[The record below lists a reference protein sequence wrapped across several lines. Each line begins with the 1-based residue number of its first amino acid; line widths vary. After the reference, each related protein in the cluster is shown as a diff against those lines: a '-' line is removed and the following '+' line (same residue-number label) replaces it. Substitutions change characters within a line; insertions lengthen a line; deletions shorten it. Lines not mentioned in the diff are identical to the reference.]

1 MSNYSLLLSKMA
13 ELKTLTAE
21 YKTLTTTYVPALS
34 TRTAYSNDMDRYT
47 LKPDINAISSTV
59 TPLVSRPGEDYGGYW
74 KYVGKVVPDS
84 PDDINTNSQKCWN
97 MAANDPHLFMKVAY
111 TGKGG
116 TNLGQT
122 DWDNRCYGLIDDAPL
137 DASYNTTS
145 VGYSYMIGNKNAAGT
160 EAGNNVYTRLGIGS
174 ASDTANRYNASKIYD
189 IQLRVN
195 SLVQDIASL
204 SDTGINTEL
213 NSLMGSAADAST
225 LIDKI
230 NNYMNTS
237 ASDIAGNYKTIDK
250 RKEMNNIYSEINEQ
264 TTLRARKYKFIFYI
278 VIGICIIFGYAS
290 YTSKIPI
297 LEQIDTIKQYVGLGW
312 WTNWWVIAIVV
323 VLFIISSFGW
333 DMKGNLLMIIRYL
346 TDTEFWT
353 GQLWWVGVTF
363 IMLIIIFLYATFKSF
378 FTEFD
383 AGLKSIESNLGGDNA
398 E

>member
-1 MSNYSLLLSKMA
+1 
-13 ELKTLTAE
+13 
-21 YKTLTTTYVPALS
+21 
-34 TRTAYSNDMDRYT
+34 
-47 LKPDINAISSTV
+47 
-59 TPLVSRPGEDYGGYW
+59 
-74 KYVGKVVPDS
+74 
-84 PDDINTNSQKCWN
+84 
-97 MAANDPHLFMKVAY
+97 
-111 TGKGG
+111 
-116 TNLGQT
+116 
-122 DWDNRCYGLIDDAPL
+122 
-137 DASYNTTS
+137 
-145 VGYSYMIGNKNAAGT
+145 
-160 EAGNNVYTRLGIGS
+160 
-174 ASDTANRYNASKIYD
+174 
-189 IQLRVN
+189 
-195 SLVQDIASL
+195 
-204 SDTGINTEL
+204 
-213 NSLMGSAADAST
+213 
-225 LIDKI
+225 
-230 NNYMNTS
+230 
-237 ASDIAGNYKTIDK
+237 
-250 RKEMNNIYSEINEQ
+250 MNNIYSEINEQ